1 MIMERVRGGR
11 TTRHDHALRVVAIAE
26 KRIRFVRL
34 GRHVRIPESAIVESL
49 KPGRCNN
56 HLGRC
61 VMTSRKRHFGSI
73 RRRESGNYQA
83 RYRGPEGRMHSAP
96 MTFARKSDVERW
108 LALLEGNVIRGEWSS
123 RTRDESRSESTHEGG
138 SRSVRSSHA
147 PKSCM
152 SRSCEITST
161 LIWGE
166 DGRQAYPASGA
177 QLASAASERG
187 AFGDGRSEVV
197 SAATGRPEHG
207 AQSGP
212 AHRTESVPNPRLR
225 AIVGS
230 SPGRHGATFDARRAA
245 VLGLSL
251 DQGQA
256 FDTGSR
262 LAGCM

>member
-11 TTRHDHALRVVAIAE
+11 TTRHDHALRAGQSP
-26 KRIRFVRL
+26 KRRIRFVRL
-34 GRHVRIPESAIVESL
+34 GRHVRIPESAIVETL

-108 LALLEGNVIRGEWSS
+108 LALLEGNVIRGEWSP

-166 DGRQAYPASGA
+166 DGRQAYPQAVRSWRQ
-177 QLASAASERG
+177 QLLSE
-187 AFGDGRSEVV
+187 GRSVMV
-197 SAATGRPEHG
+197 AAKSYRL
-207 AQSGP
+207 
-212 AHRTESVPNPRLR
+212 LR
-225 AIVGS
+225 AVLNTALKVDQLIAQNPCRI
-230 SPGRHGATFDARRAA
+230 PG
-245 VLGLSL
+245 
-251 DQGQA
+251 
-256 FDTGSR
+256 
-262 LAGCM
+262 